1 LFEALDAAKPG
12 AHFVIAKR
20 RKLGANLRTH
30 LLRIMARAG
39 AKPWPKL
46 FQNCRSSGQTELCE
60 RWPERIVCTWIGNS
74 RLVAREHYLQV
85 REVDF
90 QRAAEPEKAAQNPA
104 QQPPAAPYN
113 AMQNTHVEIAQ
124 NAVFHSAAEDCR
136 ILQSVEVGGAG
147 FEPAT
152 SCV

>member
-1 LFEALDAAKPG
+1 M
-12 AHFVIAKR
+12 IAKH

-39 AKPWPKL
+39 VKSWPKL
-46 FQNCRSSGQTELCE
+46 FQNCRSSRQTELCE
-60 RWPERIVCTWIGNS
+60 RWPEHTVCAWIGNS
-74 RLVAREHYLQV
+74 RLVAREHYLQI

-104 QQPPAAPYN
+104 QQPPATPCN
-113 AMQNTHVEIAQ
+113 PVQNTPVEVTQ
-124 NAVFHSAAEDCR
+124 NAIFHSAAEDCR
-136 ILQSVEVGGAG
+136 ILQSAEVGGAG
-147 FEPAT
+147 LEPAT